1 LLCSNGLGI
10 KPLIERISRA
20 RETLSRPLP
29 ISFRPELRSAT
40 ADKWMALPVMD
51 PICAMR
57 MGASHF
63 NNRASRKR

>member
-1 LLCSNGLGI
+1 
-10 KPLIERISRA
+10 
-20 RETLSRPLP
+20 
-29 ISFRPELRSAT
+29 
-40 ADKWMALPVMD
+40 MALPVMD